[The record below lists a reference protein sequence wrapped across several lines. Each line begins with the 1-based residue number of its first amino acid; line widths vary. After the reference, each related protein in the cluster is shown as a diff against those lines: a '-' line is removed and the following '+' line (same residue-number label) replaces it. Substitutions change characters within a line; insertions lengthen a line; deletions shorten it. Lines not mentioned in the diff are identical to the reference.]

1 MVWFVFWYGLGAKS
15 QENRT
20 KPYPVS
26 IDTGIWY
33 DLGAGGFGRELKFY
47 GVWWF
52 GMVLVV

>member
-1 MVWFVFWYGLGAKS
+1 MVRFVLWYGLGAKS

-33 DLGAGGFGRELKFY
+33 DLGAGCFGVEL
-47 GVWWF
+47 G
-52 GMVLVV
+52 VLVFWCFGTI

>member
-33 DLGAGGFGRELKFY
+33 DLGAGGFGSELKF
-47 GVWWF
+47 
-52 GMVLVV
+52 